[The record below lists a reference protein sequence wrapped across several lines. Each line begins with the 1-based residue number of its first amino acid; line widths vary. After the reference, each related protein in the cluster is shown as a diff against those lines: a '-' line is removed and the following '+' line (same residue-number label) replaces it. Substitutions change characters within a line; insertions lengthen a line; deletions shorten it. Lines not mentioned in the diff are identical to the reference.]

1 MRHLFGLE
9 KWQGW
14 TEGDGVTGVD
24 VQGAKT
30 DWNAFLKNNTG

>member
-24 VQGAKT
+24 VQGEKT
-30 DWNAFLKNNTG
+30 DWNAYLKNNKK